1 MTRFS
6 ASNQSAATLKSPR
19 EKIWDALTDPTL
31 LPQLT
36 PYLQRIDVD
45 GDRWTWH
52 VTKVPIL
59 GKNIG
64 STFTEV
70 MSFDEP
76 SRIRYAH
83 DPQQTDE
90 QTEVQG
96 EYHLEDRPD
105 GGTRVSIDI
114 EVSVELPFPK
124 AMRRPVEGAIRTVM
138 AGMGRVFA
146 RNLLKHLGE
155 R

>member
-6 ASNQSAATLKSPR
+6 ASNKSAATLKSSQ
-19 EKIWDALTDPTL
+19 KDVWDALTDPKL
-31 LPQLT
+31 LPKLT

-52 VTKVPIL
+52 VTKVPVL

-64 STFTEV
+64 TTFTEV
-70 MSFDEP
+70 MTFEEQ
-76 SRIRYAH
+76 SRIEFAH
-83 DPQQTDE
+83 DKDKADE
-90 QTEVQG
+90 QTAVDG
-96 EYHLEDRPD
+96 EYHLEAVS
-105 GGTRVSIDI
+105 GGTHVSIEI
-114 EVSVELPFPK
+114 GVAVELPFPK

-138 AGMGRVFA
+138 GGMGKVFA

>member
-1 MTRFS
+1 MTRFT
-6 ASNQSAATLKSPR
+6 ASNQSAATLKSSR
-19 EKIWDALTDPTL
+19 QEIWNTLTDPKL

-36 PYLQRIDVD
+36 PYLHRIDAE

-52 VTKVPIL
+52 VAKVPVL

-76 SRIRYAH
+76 TRIHFEH

-90 QTEVQG
+90 QTEVEG
-96 EYHLEDRPD
+96 EYHLEDRRG

-114 EVSVELPFPK
+114 EVAVELPFPR
-124 AMRRPVEGAIRTVM
+124 AMRRPVEAAIGTVM
-138 AGMGRVFA
+138 GGMGRVFA

>member
-6 ASNQSAATLKSPR
+6 ASNQSAATLKSSR
-19 EKIWDALTDPTL
+19 EDIWAALTDPTL
-31 LPQLT
+31 LPKLT
-36 PYLQRIDVD
+36 PYLHRIDAE

-52 VTKVPIL
+52 VAKVPIL
-59 GKNIG
+59 GKSIG
-64 STFTEV
+64 STFTEL
-70 MSFDEP
+70 MTFDEKT
-76 SRIRYAH
+76 RICYRH
-83 DPQQTDE
+83 DPEKTDE
-90 QTEVQG
+90 QTEVRG
-96 EYHLEDRPD
+96 EYHLEDRE

-114 EVSVELPFPK
+114 EVEVELPFPK

-138 AGMGRVFA
+138 GGMGKVFA

>member
-1 MTRFS
+1 MTRFT
-6 ASNQSAATLKSPR
+6 ASNKSAATLKSAR
-19 EKIWDALTDPTL
+19 KDVWVALTDPQL
-31 LPQLT
+31 LPKLT

-52 VTKVPIL
+52 VTKVPVL

-64 STFTEV
+64 TTFTEV
-70 MSFDEP
+70 MAFDEP
-76 SRIRYAH
+76 TRISYAH
-83 DPQQTDE
+83 DKAKTDE
-90 QTEVQG
+90 KTAVDG
-96 EYHLEDRPD
+96 EYHLEEVAD
-105 GGTRVSIDI
+105 GTRVSIEI
-114 EVSVELPFPK
+114 GVEVELPFPR
-124 AMRRPVEGAIRTVM
+124 AMRRPVEGAIKTVM

>member
-6 ASNQSAATLKSPR
+6 ASNKSAATLKSSQ
-19 EKIWDALTDPTL
+19 KDVWAALTDPQL
-31 LPQLT
+31 LPKLT

-52 VTKVPIL
+52 VTKIPVL

-70 MSFDEP
+70 MTFDEP
-76 SRIRYAH
+76 TRIGFAH
-83 DPQQTDE
+83 DKDKTDE
-90 QTEVQG
+90 QTAVDG
-96 EYHLEDRPD
+96 EYQLEEQPD
-105 GGTRVSIDI
+105 GTRVSIEI
-114 EVSVELPFPK
+114 GVAVELPFPN
-124 AMRRPVEGAIRTVM
+124 AMRRPVERTIKTVM
-138 AGMGRVFA
+138 AGMGKVFA
-146 RNLLKHLGE
+146 RNLLRHLGE